1 MDWYTV
7 SVAVFILLLICIL
20 YKDRKNISRQSVLIL
35 RRTERGKGFLLQL
48 GRRFPQ
54 FWKSLGTL
62 GVCTGF
68 FMSGYIVYY
77 LFNLLIKNLT
87 AKEAVQGLALVLP
100 SPSQETVVL
109 PGVMGIPFW
118 YWIISISLLV
128 IVHEGMHGLMAASER
143 VRIKSL
149 GWGLLAVI
157 PLAFVEPDEKQL
169 ERKKPL
175 SQLRVFAAGS
185 FANFLLAG
193 FTLLI
198 TILLSSYLF
207 FPGGVAYKG
216 LIEGYPA
223 AEVNL
228 TGVITKIDNYNIT
241 TVEDLRDAL
250 SVIGPNKTITIY
262 TFVNANGSENYLNFT
277 LTTAADPDNKSRGF
291 IGIAGVIQFSKLKPE
306 YRSYSEFINFL
317 GGLLFYIFLIN
328 FGVGAANLMPIMP
341 LDGGRMWKIVLK
353 KYIPKKS
360 DTIMK
365 ALSTA
370 TLLLVLLNFG
380 TFLKGIF

>member
-207 FPGGVAYKG
+207 LPGGVAYKG

-306 YRSYSEFINFL
+306 YKSYSEFINFL